1 MQATGSGADVLKGIV
16 RPIGQLVHEHRT
28 PEMIATGSNLD
39 VDVLALLAAILLFLK
54 IADRPRVQDAGQDV
68 TGAVFR

>member
-1 MQATGSGADVLKGIV
+1 M
-16 RPIGQLVHEHRT
+16 HEHRT